1 MNFESEVQLQP
12 GALTGGGSIVTA
24 TMPTDSAPYSSKNR
38 NPRDPPERR
47 SRDPREVMAS
57 PTSAAATATSPSSIG
72 ASPKIKNSSEQRL
85 PSPTLSSQR
94 ESNKHLPNSDE
105 LLCDYD
111 SAPSTLYSL
120 LEASHWTLAAT
131 RCKTHPTEVRTWVV
145 RRDRETSDIR
155 WTLLPIHAAV
165 IFQCP
170 TSVIEAILEQY
181 PQGLSRPDDQGMLPL
196 HLAFR
201 HQRQRD
207 DEHLL
212 ELLLTRYPEAVRATD
227 VRGRTPVDLGRDAT
241 VSTTFMRRYT
251 NICVQLAIATAAATA
266 ALQARKTTAD
276 CETTASTTPTATA
289 AASSSSSHPDSS
301 SSKHYE
307 ASLTKIKQDYALQ
320 ITRLNDVY
328 ETRITRIER
337 THREQL
343 QKLQEEARIERQN
356 LVTLHYDE
364 MKCLHEVVASTHD
377 HETAQQTNQLTLELE
392 VHKSDLERYQSQNQ
406 HLEDELKKRSAV
418 LNDVKETMKAM
429 AQDLAQ
435 LESVVE
441 RQKEELDAAQS
452 MRMHLLRTLL
462 KQENDD
468 APNLVQSTSHVQ
480 NLLAATKLRF
490 EDVSKKLVDD
500 AVNDHDNGNKFT
512 VVVETDGGEGSYEE
526 VAPIQDDEISAITD
540 HSNNYVK

>member
-1 MNFESEVQLQP
+1 MNFESDLQLQP
-12 GALTGGGSIVTA
+12 QHQHGAATGGVSTVTA
-24 TMPTDSAPYSSKNR
+24 TMPTDSTLYSSKNR

-47 SRDPREVMAS
+47 SRDPREAMAS
-57 PTSAAATATSPSSIG
+57 PTAAAPAATSPTSIG
-72 ASPKIKNSSEQRL
+72 TSPKIKSSSEQRL

-94 ESNKHLPNSDE
+94 ESYKHVPNSDE
-105 LLCDYD
+105 LLCDYE

-145 RRDRETSDIR
+145 RRDRDTNDVR

-165 IFQCP
+165 IFQSP
-170 TSVIEAILEQY
+170 TSVVEAMLEHY
-181 PQGLSRPDDQGMLPL
+181 PQGASRPDDQGMLPL

-212 ELLLTRYPEAVRATD
+212 EVLLTRYPEAVRATD
-227 VRGRTPVDLGRDAT
+227 VRGRTPIDLGRDAT

-251 NICVQLAIATAAATA
+251 NVCVQLAVATA
-266 ALQARKTTAD
+266 ALQA
-276 CETTASTTPTATA
+276 STTPTPTTT
-289 AASSSSSHPDSS
+289 ASSSPHPETASSALL
-301 SSKHYE
+301 YE
-307 ASLTKIKQDYALQ
+307 ASLSKIKQDYALQ

-343 QKLQEEARIERQN
+343 QKQQEEARIERQN

-377 HETAQQTNQLTLELE
+377 HETAQQTNKLTLELE
-392 VHKSDLERYQSQNQ
+392 VHKSDLERCQLQNLQ
-406 HLEDELKKRSAV
+406 LEKELKKRTA
-418 LNDVKETMKAM
+418 LLTDVKETMNAM
-429 AQDLAQ
+429 SQDM
-435 LESVVE
+435 
-441 RQKEELDAAQS
+441 EELRSAVDRQREELEAAQS

-462 KQENDD
+462 QQEDDD
-468 APNLVQSTSHVQ
+468 APNLVQSTTHVQ

-490 EDVSKKLVDD
+490 EDVSKKLKDD
-500 AVNDHDNGNKFT
+500 VVNDHDNGNKFS
-512 VVVETDGGEGSYEE
+512 VVVETDGYDGSYEE